1 MLSKLTIRAKLLIVS
16 VSIGLFVTFS
26 LFSTIMS
33 TTKGYDEINKL
44 ETFVNLSS
52 TISLLVHETQKERGA
67 SAGYLGSKGTKF
79 VQKLPKQRLLTDKKL
94 SHYKTF
100 IQNLDEAL
108 LTSELKKQIVNLDS
122 YLEKITA
129 IRARV
134 DTLQIPLK
142 ETLGYYTSMNKA
154 MLDIV
159 PSTAKISPNQELA
172 NLLGSYANFL
182 KSKERAGIERAV
194 LSNTFAAGGF
204 GTGMLRKEISLV
216 AEQDRYLDA
225 FLATASSDI
234 KSFYTKHYTG
244 TAIDEVL
251 KMRAKALEQNDF
263 TVDPLYWFD
272 TITKKINILKKIDDH
287 IAQSALEKTTILKDD
302 ITNKTIVGVFQD
314 GLILVILNLF
324 LFFTS
329 RNIITNV
336 NHIKKQLNHV
346 AENMDISKKITTKGE
361 DELSEII
368 KSINKLMIGFKT
380 TLDNTKQ
387 NSEQTMHEG
396 YKLEDTA
403 QNLSKNISKA
413 ETLFGNV
420 NTLIQDVGD
429 NINITEEQVVS
440 TKKDLENT
448 QETLDQFVLD
458 LQGAVEMINIGNER
472 QDGLTHQISDLN
484 SQAAQIKEII
494 SIIGDIADQTNL
506 LALNAAIE
514 AARAGEHGRGFAV
527 VADEVRQ
534 LAERT
539 QKSLAEINLN
549 VNIIT
554 QSIDRISQ
562 EVSDTSDEFM
572 QISSNADRLIINA
585 NTTKEKLGQSVEISS
600 ISVDKTTYIAHKTQE
615 LITSM
620 DKLVEI
626 TADNKVSG
634 EDVNRV
640 SQRLAQKSDT
650 LNKTLEQFNT

>member
-1 MLSKLTIRAKLLIVS
+1 
-16 VSIGLFVTFS
+16 
-26 LFSTIMS
+26 
-33 TTKGYDEINKL
+33 
-44 ETFVNLSS
+44 
-52 TISLLVHETQKERGA
+52 
-67 SAGYLGSKGTKF
+67 
-79 VQKLPKQRLLTDKKL
+79 
-94 SHYKTF
+94 
-100 IQNLDEAL
+100 
-108 LTSELKKQIVNLDS
+108 
-122 YLEKITA
+122 
-129 IRARV
+129 
-134 DTLQIPLK
+134 
-142 ETLGYYTSMNKA
+142 
-154 MLDIV
+154 
-159 PSTAKISPNQELA
+159 
-172 NLLGSYANFL
+172 
-182 KSKERAGIERAV
+182 
-194 LSNTFAAGGF
+194 
-204 GTGMLRKEISLV
+204 
-216 AEQDRYLDA
+216 
-225 FLATASSDI
+225 
-234 KSFYTKHYTG
+234 
-244 TAIDEVL
+244 
-251 KMRAKALEQNDF
+251 MRAKALEQNDF